1 MPGFGTT
8 PAVDFDTIAREWRC
22 KWSPDVEKASLGAAQ
37 AALSEILAEVRA
49 PSQVLILVRT
59 PPHLPLGRCC

>member
-22 KWSPDVEKASLGAAQ
+22 KWSPDAEKASLGAAQ

-49 PSQVLILVRT
+49 PSQVLILVHT
-59 PPHLPLGRCC
+59 PPHLPLGRCS

>member
-1 MPGFGTT
+1 MPGFGTS

-22 KWSPDVEKASLGAAQ
+22 KWSPNADKASLGAAQ
-37 AALSEILAEVRA
+37 AALSEILAEV
-49 PSQVLILVRT
+49 VLLILMRT

>member
-1 MPGFGTT
+1 M
-8 PAVDFDTIAREWRC
+8 AVQVQVRIQEHMKCAHH
-22 KWSPDVEKASLGAAQ
+22 KWSPDADKASLGAAQ

-59 PPHLPLGRCC
+59 PPHLPLGHYC

>member
-22 KWSPDVEKASLGAAQ
+22 KWSPDADKASLGAAQ

-49 PSQVLILVRT
+49 PSCTSQGLSKT
-59 PPHLPLGRCC
+59 AYG